1 MLGTGTAP
9 WLLKVAIEELRVV
22 KVEHTD
28 ERKWHKGSKCGTL
41 RASRWEQ
48 GLTFFVFHAVLFHS
62 LGSKKGQNEPLIEYK
77 VYRLDSDRR
86 GVTILEGRADSPQ
99 L

>member
-48 GLTFFVFHAVLFHS
+48 GLTFFVFHAVSCFIR
-62 LGSKKGQNEPLIEYK
+62 LGPRKARMNL
-77 VYRLDSDRR
+77 
-86 GVTILEGRADSPQ
+86 
-99 L
+99 